1 MAIAINITN
10 SWSLWKINLED
21 IDKPNFK
28 EENSSKFKHLA

>member
-1 MAIAINITN
+1 MAIAINIAN